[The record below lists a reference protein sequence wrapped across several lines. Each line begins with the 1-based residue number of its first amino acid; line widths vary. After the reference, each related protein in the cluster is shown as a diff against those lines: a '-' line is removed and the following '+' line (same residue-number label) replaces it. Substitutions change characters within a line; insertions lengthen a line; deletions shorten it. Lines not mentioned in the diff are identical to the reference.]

1 MYLSKTSI
9 LTLGKPSVL
18 PSTYALSLKAF
29 RDEKTDRKQSQQE
42 AIFLA
47 RYFRGPQQYIS
58 ASFGFLLDIF
68 WSPAYPF
75 FFRGCQAGLRS
86 RHCFSLVLLTVT
98 RWLGSPH
105 IILLEIY
112 IIHMTLLTIYPPH
125 THKHT
130 MLYLTTINPTLHII
144 LKTTRKS
151 IQSFHQYNPTHHII
165 HIILPIIQFI

>member
-1 MYLSKTSI
+1 MVYQKVKI
-9 LTLGKPSVL
+9 LIFKSAK
-18 PSTYALSLKAF
+18 YALSLNAF
-29 RDEKTDRKQSQQE
+29 CDEKTDRTQSQQE

-98 RWLGSPH
+98 QWLGSPH
-105 IILLEIY
+105 IILLGTYIVY
-112 IIHMTLLTIYPPH
+112 IIHI
-125 THKHT
+125 
-130 MLYLTTINPTLHII
+130 
-144 LKTTRKS
+144 
-151 IQSFHQYNPTHHII
+151 THHISSYSQSHNASAHYI
-165 HIILPIIQFI
+165 